1 MRAALVG
8 VLGRLTA
15 DWQRLPAARRRLA
28 VYAIAIIGGGFFMW
42 FLQTLDHAHTALAT
56 IVDGAAERAQ
66 AALLEQ
72 RAVEFTQLRARPPL
86 ASATVDLRA
95 LVQTE
100 LNAAGLAAQVDGLEV
115 LEGGRVRVALATV
128 AFADW
133 LSLLE
138 RLQSQQVLVE
148 VCSVQTLA
156 MRGRVQA
163 SATLTLAR
171 RR

>member
-42 FLQTLDHAHTALAT
+42 FLQTLDQTHTALRRSMPAL
-56 IVDGAAERAQ
+56 RAQ

-100 LNAAGLAAQVDGLEV
+100 LNAAGLAAQADGLEV

-148 VCSVQTLA
+148 ACSVQTLA

>member
-42 FLQTLDHAHTALAT
+42 FLQTLDHAHTELRRSIPAL
-56 IVDGAAERAQ
+56 RAQ

-72 RAVEFTQLRARPPL
+72 RAVEFTQYRARPPL

-100 LNAAGLAAQVDGLEV
+100 LNAAGLAAQADGLEV

-148 VCSVQTLA
+148 ACSVQTLA

>member
-42 FLQTLDHAHTALAT
+42 FLQTLDHAHTALRRRVPAL
-56 IVDGAAERAQ
+56 RAQ

>member
-1 MRAALVG
+1 M
-8 VLGRLTA
+8 
-15 DWQRLPAARRRLA
+15 
-28 VYAIAIIGGGFFMW
+28 
-42 FLQTLDHAHTALAT
+42 
-56 IVDGAAERAQ
+56 
-66 AALLEQ
+66 
-72 RAVEFTQLRARPPL
+72 RARPPL

-100 LNAAGLAAQVDGLEV
+100 LNAAGLTVQADGLEV

-138 RLQSQQVLVE
+138 RLQTQQVLVE
-148 VCSVQTLA
+148 VCSVQALA

-171 RR
+171 RP

>member
-1 MRAALVG
+1 MRAALEG
-8 VLGRLTA
+8 VLGRLTT

-42 FLQTLDHAHTALAT
+42 FLQTLSHTHAALRRSVPAL
-56 IVDGAAERAQ
+56 RAQ

-86 ASATVDLRA
+86 ASVTVDLRA

-100 LNAAGLAAQVDGLEV
+100 LNAAGLGVQADGLQV

-133 LSLLE
+133 LSLLG

-148 VCSVQTLA
+148 ACSVQALA

-171 RR
+171 RP

>member
-8 VLGRLTA
+8 VLGRLTT
-15 DWQRLPAARRRLA
+15 DWQRLPAAWRRLA
-28 VYAIAIIGGGFFMW
+28 VYVIAIIGGGFFMW
-42 FLQTLDHAHTALAT
+42 FLQTLDHTHTALRRSMPAL
-56 IVDGAAERAQ
+56 RAQ
-66 AALLEQ
+66 AALLDQ

-100 LNAAGLAAQVDGLEV
+100 LNAAGLTVQADGLEV

-138 RLQSQQVLVE
+138 RLQTQQVLVE
-148 VCSVQTLA
+148 VCSVQVLA

-171 RR
+171 RP